1 MAAWDDAALDE
12 EGAGVRVRVLTL
24 NTLFQGHSR
33 ARLGVLA
40 GILESADYDVVCL
53 QEVISPLNLTR
64 LRRAVKSYPHVA
76 HASSFP
82 VVRGGLVTL
91 SRLPIVRRTYRAFT
105 PTRPARPEWLMRKGA
120 LFTRVRLPGP
130 GGFLTVVNTHLSAN
144 MDMDWAPSNVYTKT
158 EESELRELAA
168 HIGRIDAA
176 ETMVVMGDFNVPR
189 DHRLFRDFASTA
201 GLKDALAGDTATTFN
216 PDYASI
222 GPIDQ
227 MLIRPGMDATA
238 RVVFKDR
245 IRLPDGTETYLS
257 DHYGIEATI
266 TATGTAPTRAA
277 G

>member
-1 MAAWDDAALDE
+1 MATRDDTSPDE
-12 EGAGVRVRVLTL
+12 GREVRVLTL
-24 NTLFQGHSR
+24 NTLFKGRTR

-40 GILESADYDVVCL
+40 EILEAADYDVVCL
-53 QEVISPLNLTR
+53 QEVISPRNLAW
-64 LRRAVKSYPHVA
+64 LRRAVRSYPHVA
-76 HASSFP
+76 HGSVFP

-91 SRLPIVRRTYRAFT
+91 SRLPVVRQTYRTFT

-120 LFTRVRLPGP
+120 LFTRHQLPVSGT
-130 GGFLTVVNTHLSAN
+130 FVTVVNTHLSAN

-176 ETMVVMGDFNVPR
+176 EPMAVMGDFNVPR
-189 DHRLFRDFASTA
+189 DHRLFRDFASRA
-201 GLKDALAGDTATTFN
+201 GLRDVLAGETETTYN
-216 PDYASI
+216 PDYAAI

-227 MLIRPGMDATA
+227 LLVRPGMDAAA

-266 TATGTAPTRAA
+266 TTGPR
-277 G
+277 